1 MLNLTGQEGRNAM
14 PTFTAANFEI
24 TEETGT
30 APEPSSFL
38 MMTGAGLIGACFILR
53 RVRGPA

>member
-1 MLNLTGQEGRNAM
+1 MLNLTGQEGRNAI

-24 TEETGT
+24 TAGTST

-38 MMTGAGLIGACFILR
+38 MMAAWD
-53 RVRGPA
+53 